1 MFSSETDQLSRLAV
15 SVLFACYF
23 TALESLSFYFSIIKA
38 LALTFWNCKRHELC
52 YLDCHCCILRIC
64 SIILKIVSKC
74 LSVACSKY
82 NSKNVWVFFFF
93 FLGFFVL
100 FVELRYIWL
109 TTCTLNM
116 LIASK
121 VIVTFGLFVNWFKDE
136 KHVML
141 GVIAGI
147 NNVKTF
153 S

>member
-1 MFSSETDQLSRLAV
+1 MFPSVFQWPAANTIQKRSES
-15 SVLFACYF
+15 
-23 TALESLSFYFSIIKA
+23 
-38 LALTFWNCKRHELC
+38 
-52 YLDCHCCILRIC
+52 
-64 SIILKIVSKC
+64 
-74 LSVACSKY
+74 
-82 NSKNVWVFFFF
+82 FFF
-93 FLGFFVL
+93 FLGFVVL

>member
-1 MFSSETDQLSRLAV
+1 MFP
-15 SVLFACYF
+15 SVFRWPAAN
-23 TALESLSFYFSIIKA
+23 TIK
-38 LALTFWNCKRHELC
+38 KM
-52 YLDCHCCILRIC
+52 
-64 SIILKIVSKC
+64 S
-74 LSVACSKY
+74 
-82 NSKNVWVFFFF
+82 FFFF
-93 FLGFFVL
+93 VWGFFVL